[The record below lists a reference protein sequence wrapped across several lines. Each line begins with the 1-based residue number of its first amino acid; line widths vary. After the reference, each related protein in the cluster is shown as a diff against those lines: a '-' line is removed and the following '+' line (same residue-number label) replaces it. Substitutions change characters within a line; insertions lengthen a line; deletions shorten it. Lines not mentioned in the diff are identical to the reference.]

1 MPTLCVLLGQAD
13 ANRKEKKK
21 VEIYQM
27 MMDLLKMEQH
37 CIEMVRL
44 SEREVQEILD
54 DRLREE
60 ATSELSISIYDTQR
74 NDKAKKH
81 REMLV
86 SFRYLLILFGR
97 EIVSCRFVRLKTP

>member
-1 MPTLCVLLGQAD
+1 MIQSEV
-13 ANRKEKKK
+13 NRKDKKK
-21 VEIYQM
+21 VEIYQL

-37 CIEMVRL
+37 CTEMVRQ

-54 DRLREE
+54 DRIREE
-60 ATSELSISIYDTQR
+60 ATSELSISIYDTLR

-86 SFRYLLILFGR
+86 SY
-97 EIVSCRFVRLKTP
+97 T